1 MPNLLRALFL
11 FGGLTLSCAAVF
23 AQTDADAPRKSDAAY
38 FRGRRI
44 VGLNMSPLLTQLVP
58 FNRSDPRDAGPYL
71 AHFKWY
77 NSTGKTAFRMS
88 LGFRLRADGDLETD
102 DVQISF
108 AIGWE
113 KRRHIS
119 RRWSY
124 TRGFDFMF
132 LGGDQNIPGSDTQFE
147 PFIGFGPA
155 WGIEW
160 AIEPNITL
168 GTEATLAM
176 GFVPDVGPQV
186 ELLPPVGI
194 YLHYYFK

>member
-1 MPNLLRALFL
+1 MPHLLRSLLLLCGFALP
-11 FGGLTLSCAAVF
+11 CAAVF
-23 AQTDADAPRKSDAAY
+23 CQNEAPQKNDNY
-38 FRGRRI
+38 FQGRRI

-58 FNRSDPRDAGPYL
+58 FNRSNPRDAGPYL

-77 NSTGKTAFRMS
+77 NSTGRTAFRMS
-88 LGFRLRADGDLETD
+88 LGVRLRESEFDFELD
-102 DVQISF
+102 DPQLNF

-113 KRRHIS
+113 KRRNIS

-132 LGGDQNIPGSDTQFE
+132 LAGDQDIPGNEESFD

-160 AIEPNITL
+160 AIEPHITL
-168 GTEATLAM
+168 GTEATLAI
-176 GFVPDVGPQV
+176 GVVPDIGPQV

>member
-1 MPNLLRALFL
+1 MPQLLRSLLLTSGFL
-11 FGGLTLSCAAVF
+11 LSCAAVF
-23 AQTDADAPRKSDAAY
+23 AQTEPPPKEDTY
-38 FRGRRI
+38 FKGRRI
-44 VGLNMSPLLTQLVP
+44 VGINMTPLLTQLVP
-58 FNRSDPRDAGPYL
+58 FNRSSPRDAGPYL

-77 NSTGKTAFRMS
+77 NRTGRTAFRMS
-88 LGFRLRADGDLETD
+88 IGVRLREDTD
-102 DVQISF
+102 VFELDDPQLNF

-113 KRRHIS
+113 KRRNIS

-132 LGGDQNIPGSDTQFE
+132 LAGDQNIPGSENNFD
-147 PFIGFGPA
+147 PLIGFGPA

-160 AIEPNITL
+160 AIEPHITL
-168 GTEATLAM
+168 GTEATLAI
-176 GFVPDVGPQV
+176 GIVPDSGPQV

>member
-1 MPNLLRALFL
+1 MLRSLRPLLLIGCLALPCI
-11 FGGLTLSCAAVF
+11 TVF
-23 AQTDADAPRKSDAAY
+23 AQNEASKNADTY

-44 VGLNMSPLLTQLVP
+44 VGLNMTPLLTQLAP
-58 FNRSDPRDAGPYL
+58 FNRSSPRDAGPYL

-77 NSTGKTAFRMS
+77 GPSGKTAFRMS
-88 LGFRLRADGDLETD
+88 LGFRLRGDEFDLELD
-102 DVQISF
+102 DPQLNF

-113 KRRHIS
+113 KRRNIS

-132 LGGDQNIPGSDTQFE
+132 LAGDQDIPGNDTPFE

-160 AIEPNITL
+160 AIDPNITL
-168 GTEATLAM
+168 GTEATLAL
-176 GFVPDVGPQV
+176 GFSPDIGPQV